1 MKKYI
6 YIIALITFPLLFS
19 SCLKNGLDEVEYST
33 ECEITT
39 VAFEHRWTLESDVE
53 GIYTLY
59 FKDLTVNQSID
70 TENQTVT
77 VDLTV
82 PDTDNTFT
90 QEEREKVSL
99 SSLACSFIVSH
110 AASVRPLDGAPKL
123 GTLGDYS
130 AQSFKY
136 RVTSASGVYKDWT
149 LQINSFNK

>member
-39 VAFEHRWTLESDVE
+39 VAFEHRWTIESDVE

-70 TENQTVT
+70 SENQTVT
-77 VDLTV
+77 VELTV
-82 PDTDNTFT
+82 PGVDNTFT

-110 AASVRPLDGAPKL
+110 AASVTPLDGAPKL
-123 GTLGDYS
+123 GVLGDYS
-130 AQSFKY
+130 AKSFKY

>member
-6 YIIALITFPLLFS
+6 YIITLITFPILFS

-39 VAFEHRWTLESDVE
+39 VAFEHRWTIESDVE

-70 TENQTVT
+70 SENQTVT
-77 VDLTV
+77 VELTV
-82 PDTDNTFT
+82 PGVDNTFT

-110 AASVRPLDGAPKL
+110 AASVTPLDGAPKL
-123 GTLGDYS
+123 GVLGDYS
-130 AQSFKY
+130 AKSFKY
-136 RVTSASGVYKDWT
+136 RVTSASGTYKDWT

>member
-33 ECEITT
+33 ECVITN
-39 VAFEHRWTLESDVE
+39 VAFEHRWVIESDVE
-53 GIYTLY
+53 GIYSLY

-70 TENQTVT
+70 SENRTIT
-77 VDLTV
+77 IDLTV
-82 PDTDNTFT
+82 PDIDNTFT
-90 QEEREKVSL
+90 QEERDKVSL
-99 SSLACSFIVSH
+99 TSLACSFIVSH
-110 AASVRPLDGAPKL
+110 AASVTPLDGAPKL

-130 AQSFKY
+130 AKSFRY
-136 RVTSASGVYKDWT
+136 RVTSASGNYKDWT